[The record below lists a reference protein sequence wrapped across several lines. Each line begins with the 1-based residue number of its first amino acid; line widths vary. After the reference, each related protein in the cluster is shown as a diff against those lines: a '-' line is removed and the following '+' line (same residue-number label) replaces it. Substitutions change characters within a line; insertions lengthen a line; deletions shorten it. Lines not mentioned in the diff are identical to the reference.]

1 MRVMQGSSRNYVILP
16 VDMPVFIKRGTL
28 EIMLRVLL
36 NEPGVAEVI
45 AVDGE
50 HSTDGSFELLERL
63 VKHEPRIKVLRHE
76 RNQGKGAAL

>member
-50 HSTDGSFELLERL
+50 HSTDGSFELLERMAQQDTCS
-63 VKHEPRIKVLRHE
+63 KVLCHD